1 MREEKGSLFRLPFIL
16 VMMTLDY
23 GPDFYDLIPISPK
36 RERETEIEGKIKPN
50 QNGIGKLEWKK
61 RKWRNEKERKK

>member
-36 RERETEIEGKIKPN
+36 RES
-50 QNGIGKLEWKK
+50 
-61 RKWRNEKERKK
+61 ERQR